1 MIYHKCER
9 KRRREEARASPN
21 GTNRES
27 YHYEEGRKN
36 CHRNVQKGGKEMS
49 RTTGHRI
56 FTLLLAIAV
65 IFTYMPFSNLLGY
78 DNTAFAASY
87 SGALKQSDTGNKL

>member
-1 MIYHKCER
+1 
-9 KRRREEARASPN
+9 
-21 GTNRES
+21 
-27 YHYEEGRKN
+27 
-36 CHRNVQKGGKEMS
+36 MS
-49 RTTGHRI
+49 RTIGHRI

-87 SGALKQSDTGNKL
+87 SGTLKQPDTGNKLSGKTVEIHVARYNSKMKDAKQAYLDVGPCVEDGDGGKIHKFEIDT